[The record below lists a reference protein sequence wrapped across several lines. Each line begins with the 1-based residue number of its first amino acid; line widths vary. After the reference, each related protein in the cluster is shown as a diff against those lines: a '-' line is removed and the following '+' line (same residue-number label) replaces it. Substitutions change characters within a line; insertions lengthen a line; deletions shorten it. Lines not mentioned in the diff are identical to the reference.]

1 MKNSRFDWIIG
12 LPLVGIVFIVIKYL
26 LNDLPID
33 ATFVMVDLIA
43 ITSIVLFA
51 VLHLKHFNDWVSKM
65 DSDWLEHQK
74 QIDYLQSTIKRQQDV
89 INEHEGK
96 ALEVEKDAAKIQ
108 AIITQTRSLQT
119 IKGAQGRI
127 KKLLPLLA
135 GYYEV
140 SAGVVYTLNKSTS
153 LFDPVEKYALD
164 KSIVIPSVERGIGL
178 CGEVIL
184 TKEVRVISSIPDEYL
199 VVTTGLGEAKPCFLT
214 LLPIIFDDNVVGL
227 IELASF
233 KMLKIDAGW
242 NELNSEIANLLAK
255 D

>member
-26 LNDLPID
+26 LNNLPID
-33 ATFVMVDLIA
+33 ATFMMVDLIA
-43 ITSIVLFA
+43 VTSILLFA
-51 VLHLKHFNDWVSKM
+51 VLHLKRDNDWVSKIEG
-65 DSDWLEHQK
+65 DRLEHQR
-74 QIDYLQSTIKRQQDV
+74 QIDSQQSTIKRLQDV

-108 AIITQTRSLQT
+108 AIISQTRSLQP
-119 IKGAQGRI
+119 IKSVHGRI

-135 GYYEV
+135 SYYEV
-140 SAGVVYTLNKSTS
+140 SAGVVYILNKSTS
-153 LFDPVEKYALD
+153 LFDPIEKYALD
-164 KSIVIPSVERGIGL
+164 NSISIPPVESGIGL

-214 LLPIIFDDNVVGL
+214 LLPIILDENVVGL

>member
-51 VLHLKHFNDWVSKM
+51 VLHLKRFNDWVSKM

-108 AIITQTRSLQT
+108 AIILRLVHFKQLKELKDELRSYF
-119 IKGAQGRI
+119 R
-127 KKLLPLLA
+127 
-135 GYYEV
+135 
-140 SAGVVYTLNKSTS
+140 S
-153 LFDPVEKYALD
+153 
-164 KSIVIPSVERGIGL
+164 
-178 CGEVIL
+178 
-184 TKEVRVISSIPDEYL
+184 
-199 VVTTGLGEAKPCFLT
+199 
-214 LLPIIFDDNVVGL
+214 
-227 IELASF
+227 
-233 KMLKIDAGW
+233 
-242 NELNSEIANLLAK
+242 
-255 D
+255 